1 MAVSKRVIA
10 IQTSKI
16 DARLAATRRQGSVD
30 AFRLQL
36 ASLGEALA
44 ANASPDVALEYLREA
59 KANQLPKVSSEPMI
73 CAIMDTAV
81 RKPLNKIRVQR

>member
-1 MAVSKRVIA
+1 MTVSKRVIA

-59 KANQLPKVSSEPMI
+59 KANALPKVSQPVI
-73 CAIMDTAV
+73 CAVMDSKV
-81 RKPLNKIRVQR
+81 YKPLNKIKVQR